1 MYVWQE
7 QRKAIPC
14 ERSLSNSNGK
24 AGGGPRTDGT
34 ERELGAISG
43 SWVLD
48 GVGFKEVTWLRRVS
62 NFCWV
67 CSSRVCNS
75 ERACSRDV
83 IHLSSMVSNNAVS
96 GDCFPKMLK
105 EESCA
110 EKYMDCDKSV
120 LGVLGLWNAN
130 MVNFKWVG
138 LVLCGRSFSN
148 IRATVA

>member
-7 QRKAIPC
+7 RRKAIPC
-14 ERSLSNSNGK
+14 KRSPSNSDGK

-48 GVGFKEVTWLRRVS
+48 GVGLKEVMWLRRVS

-67 CSSRVCNS
+67 CSSWVCNS

-83 IHLSSMVSNNAVS
+83 ICLSSIVSNNAVL
-96 GDCFPKMLK
+96 GDCFPKMLE

-110 EKYMDCDKSV
+110 KKYTDCNESV
-120 LGVLGLWNAN
+120 LGVLGLRNAN
-130 MVNFKWVG
+130 ILNCLDWSSVG
-138 LVLCGRSFSN
+138 DPFLM
-148 IRATVA
+148 

>member
-7 QRKAIPC
+7 RRKAIPC
-14 ERSLSNSNGK
+14 ERSPSNSDGK
-24 AGGGPRTDGT
+24 AGGGPQTDGT

-43 SWVLD
+43 SWFLD
-48 GVGFKEVTWLRRVS
+48 GVGFKEVMWLRKVS

-83 IHLSSMVSNNAVS
+83 ICSSSMVSNNAVS
-96 GDCFPKMLK
+96 GDCFPEMLE
-105 EESCA
+105 EESSTK
-110 EKYMDCDKSV
+110 KYMDCDESE
-120 LGVLGLWNAN
+120 LGVLVLWNAN
-130 MVNFKWVG
+130 MVNFKRVR

-148 IRATVA
+148 VRATAA

>member
-14 ERSLSNSNGK
+14 ERSPSNSDGK
-24 AGGGPRTDGT
+24 AGGGPRTDRT
-34 ERELGAISG
+34 EWELGAISG

-48 GVGFKEVTWLRRVS
+48 GVGFKEVMWLRRVS

-67 CSSRVCNS
+67 CLSRVCNS

-83 IHLSSMVSNNAVS
+83 IHSSSMVSNNMVS
-96 GDCFPKMLK
+96 EDCFPKMLE
-105 EESCA
+105 EESSA
-110 EKYMDCDKSV
+110 KKYTDCDKSV
-120 LGVLGLWNAN
+120 LGVLGLRNVN
-130 MVNFKWVG
+130 MVNFKRVG

-148 IRATVA
+148 VRATAA